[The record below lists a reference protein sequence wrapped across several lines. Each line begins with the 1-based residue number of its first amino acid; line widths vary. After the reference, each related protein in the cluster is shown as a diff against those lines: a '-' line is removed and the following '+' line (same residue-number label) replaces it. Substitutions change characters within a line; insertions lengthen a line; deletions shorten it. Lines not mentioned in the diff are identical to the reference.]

1 LGAIRPS
8 EHPCESPPSPHL
20 VGGEYS
26 EAASWLLADT
36 HTLTQT
42 PAAVQTGAGQGP
54 DTSEEPSENPHHH
67 SAVHLPSGGHSYE
80 YRNSDKHPTHPPLYT
95 HKPFGGASCEDS
107 TIKQHASYSSLDNH
121 LSTHVLLDYQ
131 NEHYNTQ
138 QRAHE
143 LEHELDMAY
152 DLEHARVDGYVR
164 AHASPHHDHFEFDEP
179 HSPSPPLSP
188 TNHDMTDDE
197 DITDLTFDVLT
208 PLASPPSFPA
218 PVPPRLPAGKV
229 RGGKAAKPDLI
240 SIPDLRHEALGA
252 ADFLSA
258 SLLAFPAP
266 GKALADDTR
275 ARAVAA
281 MALFNGVVWF
291 ERSYYFKMMSVPP
304 CLEEATNWLADV
316 AALDLLSSFGPKAAT
331 GLGSAGKRSAA
342 QKKAAKDYGNRLLAS
357 VLPHS
362 LVAFTDGSANPNP
375 GPCGAGAYV
384 YGNVLPYW
392 DTERT
397 AALGPGTNNLGEL
410 WAVGLA
416 LQAASLAPTRPHT
429 YTQFY
434 IFTDSQFTKG
444 VLTLGWRSNTHPAL
458 AKKIKQMIRDFPI
471 PVIISWVPAHVGLT
485 SNERADKL
493 ADLGSAKS
501 AKDGPDVDVALDYVG
516 GNFAPRI
523 YDG

>member
-1 LGAIRPS
+1 M
-8 EHPCESPPSPHL
+8 HK
-20 VGGEYS
+20 
-26 EAASWLLADT
+26 
-36 HTLTQT
+36 
-42 PAAVQTGAGQGP
+42 
-54 DTSEEPSENPHHH
+54 
-67 SAVHLPSGGHSYE
+67 PSGGHSHE
-80 YRNSDKHPTHPPLYT
+80 YSNSEKHPTHTPPHT
-95 HKPFGGASCEDS
+95 HQPFGG
-107 TIKQHASYSSLDNH
+107 SSNEDNH
-121 LSTHVLLDYQ
+121 SEKHSEKHTSPPSPDTDMSAHDLFLDY
-131 NEHYNTQ
+131 EDEYYNTQ
-138 QRAHE
+138 QRAHD
-143 LEHELDMAY
+143 LEQELDIAY
-152 DLEHARVDGYVR
+152 DLDHARALDDS
-164 AHASPHHDHFEFDEP
+164 AHASPHHHHIVLGQP
-179 HSPSPPLSP
+179 NPPSPPLSP
-188 TNHDMTDDE
+188 TSHDLSDDGN
-197 DITDLTFDVLT
+197 IIDLTFDVFT
-208 PLASPPSFPA
+208 PSSSPPLPPHPA
-218 PVPPRLPAGKV
+218 PPRPPSRKGV
-229 RGGKAAKPDLI
+229 GGKAAKPDLI
-240 SIPDLRHEALGA
+240 SIPDLHHDALGA

-266 GKALADDTR
+266 GKILADDAR

-304 CLEEATNWLADV
+304 PLEEATNWLADI
-316 AALDLLSSFGPKAAT
+316 AALDLLSSFGPKKAT

-342 QKKAAKDYGNRLLAS
+342 QKKAAKDYGDRLVAS
-357 VLPHS
+357 IPPSS

-375 GPCGAGAYV
+375 GPCGAGAFV

-416 LQAASLAPTRPHT
+416 LQAASLALARPHT

-458 AKKIKQMIRDFPI
+458 AKRIKQMIRDFPI
-471 PVIISWVPAHVGLT
+471 PVIIAWVPAHVGLS

-501 AKDGPDVDVALDYVG
+501 AKDGPDVDVALDFVG
-516 GNFAPRI
+516 GYFAPRI